1 VTAALLAGVAF
12 GAGCYLLFRALF
24 PPRPGLAASLAAF
37 DAAVRRRAA
46 DARVN
51 RTSPAQEKLGGLRA
65 KLGGALAALYD
76 SRGWEQRTVR
86 ADLAIVGRSFEA
98 FLATKF
104 LLPTAA
110 VLFIP
115 VAVAYFAFLG
125 LGVPFAVPVWMCL
138 LIAIVFFLL
147 PDMQLRQEAGQR
159 RADFRHVVGA
169 FLDLVAMNLAGGR
182 GVPEALMAAS
192 RVGDGWAMRRIRDA
206 LANARITGLT
216 PWQALGRLGDE
227 INIAELRDLSAALSL
242 VADDGAKVRQSLTAR
257 AASMR
262 SRELSDVEG
271 KAGERSQSMLI
282 AQLLLCA
289 GFLLFLSFPAL
300 MRVIAA

>member
-46 DARVN
+46 DARVD
-51 RTSPAQEKLGGLRA
+51 RTSPTQEKLGGLRA
-65 KLGGALAALYD
+65 KLGGALAAFYD

-115 VAVAYFAFLG
+115 VAVAYFAVLG
-125 LGVPFAVPVWMCL
+125 LGVPFAIPVWMCL

-192 RVGDGWAMRRIRDA
+192 QVGDGWAMRRIRDA

-300 MRVIAA
+300 MRVMAA

>member
-1 VTAALLAGVAF
+1 VTGALLAGVAF

-37 DAAVRRRAA
+37 DAAVRRRDE
-46 DARVN
+46 DARVA
-51 RTSPAQEKLGGLRA
+51 RTSPAREKVGGLRA
-65 KLGGALAALYD
+65 KLGRALAAFYD

-86 ADLAIVGRSFEA
+86 VDLAIVDRSFEA

-104 LLPTAA
+104 LLPAAA

-115 VAVAYFAFLG
+115 VAVAYFAILG
-125 LGVPFAVPVWMCL
+125 LGMPFAVPVWMCL

-147 PDMQLRQEAGQR
+147 PDMQLRQEAGER
-159 RADFRHVVGA
+159 RRDFRHVVGA

-192 RVGDGWAMRRIRDA
+192 QVGEGWAMRRIRDA

-262 SRELSDVEG
+262 TRELSDVEG
-271 KAGERSQSMLI
+271 KAGERSQSMLV